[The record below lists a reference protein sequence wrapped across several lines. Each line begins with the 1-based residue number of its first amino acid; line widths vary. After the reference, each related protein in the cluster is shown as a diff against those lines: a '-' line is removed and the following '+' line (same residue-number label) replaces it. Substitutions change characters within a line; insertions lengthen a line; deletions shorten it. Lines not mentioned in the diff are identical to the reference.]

1 MVAGRMNAFSR
12 NCRDAVID
20 DLLPAWRGEKVP
32 PDGRA
37 GTTAVSWWSPPV
49 LLKFAVEYAAAGSF
63 AARVVADILA
73 RLGGA
78 TSEDPN
84 MKAMLDNRVI
94 AESDDIVECDGY
106 HYFPSSAVR
115 LQWLEKAPKTESD
128 RACPHGVQFYDVVVD
143 GTRHDRAAWSYEAPR
158 PAMQR
163 VAERFGF
170 WKDVQVA

>member
-1 MVAGRMNAFSR
+1 
-12 NCRDAVID
+12 
-20 DLLPAWRGEKVP
+20 
-32 PDGRA
+32 
-37 GTTAVSWWSPPV
+37 
-49 LLKFAVEYAAAGSF
+49 
-63 AARVVADILA
+63 
-73 RLGGA
+73 
-78 TSEDPN
+78 

-115 LQWLEKAPKTESD
+115 LQWLEKASKTESD

-143 GTRHDRAAWSYEAPR
+143 GARHDRAAWCYEAPR

-170 WKDVQVA
+170 WKDVKVA